1 MGKKIRII
9 LEPASHSE
17 DWWEENKD
25 TIEGKAKKAIA
36 LLAYEAG
43 EKSILAISMLIGLLL
58 FFVGLFIGL
67 HGY

>member
-17 DWWEENKD
+17 NWWVENKD
-25 TIEGKAKKAIA
+25 TIEGKTKKEIA
-36 LLAYEAG
+36 LLAFEAG
-43 EKSILAISMLIGLLL
+43 EKSTIAISMLIGLLL

>member
-1 MGKKIRII
+1 MGKKIRLII
-9 LEPASHSE
+9 KPASHSE

-43 EKSILAISMLIGLLL
+43 EKHTIAISMLVGLLL
-58 FFVGLFIGL
+58 FLGGLFVGLF
-67 HGY
+67 GY

>member
-1 MGKKIRII
+1 MGKKIRVI

-43 EKSILAISMLIGLLL
+43 EKNTIAISMLVGLLL
-58 FFVGLFIGL
+58 FLGGLFVGLF
-67 HGY
+67 GY

>member
-43 EKSILAISMLIGLLL
+43 EKSTIAISMLIGLLL
-58 FFVGLFIGL
+58 LFVGLFIGL
-67 HGY
+67 YGY

>member
-1 MGKKIRII
+1 MGKKNRII

-43 EKSILAISMLIGLLL
+43 EKSTIAISMLIGLLL

-67 HGY
+67 YGY